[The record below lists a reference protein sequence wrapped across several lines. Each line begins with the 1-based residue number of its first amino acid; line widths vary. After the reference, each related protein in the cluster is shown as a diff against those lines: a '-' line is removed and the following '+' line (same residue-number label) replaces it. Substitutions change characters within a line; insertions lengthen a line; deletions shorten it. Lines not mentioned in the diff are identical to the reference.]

1 MQDETAGAAY
11 PQLTDIATQRALLK
25 PYIRTTP
32 VVSRLDIPGLVDT
45 SIQFKFELLQ
55 VTGTFKARGAFSNL
69 LALSPEQKAVGVT
82 AFSAGNHAVAVAYAA
97 LRLGVDAKVVM
108 LNTANPA
115 RIALARQFGAEVLMA
130 QNGVEGFKMVE
141 DIQHAEGRAFVH
153 PFTTYPT
160 VLGTATL
167 GAEWAEQAQSSEF
180 EGLDAVIL
188 PIGGGGLAAGVARAF
203 KLIDPDVAIYGAEPE
218 GADVMAKSFAN
229 GGPVKMGSM
238 HSIVDSLMAPHTE
251 PYSYGLCHR
260 HIDALITVTDE
271 QVRRA
276 MRLLFDDM
284 KLAVEP
290 ACAVATA
297 AALGPLRERIKGK
310 RVGVLLCGSNTDF
323 ETVMRH
329 LTVV

>member
-1 MQDETAGAAY
+1 MQDEIAGVAC
-11 PQLTDIATQRALLK
+11 PQVADIAAQRALLK
-25 PYIRTTP
+25 AYLRTTP
-32 VVSRLDIPGLVDT
+32 VVNRVDVPGLVDT
-45 SIQFKFELLQ
+45 YIQFKFELLQ

-69 LALSPEQKAVGVT
+69 LALSPEQKSAGVT

-97 LRLGVDAKVVM
+97 LQLGVDAKVVM
-108 LNTANPA
+108 LSTANPA
-115 RIALARQFGAEVLMA
+115 RVALARRFGAEVQMA
-130 QNGVEGFKMVE
+130 QNSLEGFKLVE
-141 DIQHAEGRAFVH
+141 DLQRSEGRTFVH

-167 GAEWAEQAQSSEF
+167 GAEWAEQARSSEF
-180 EGLDAVIL
+180 EGLDAIIL

-203 KLIDPDVAIYGAEPE
+203 KLIAPKVAVYGAEPE

-229 GGPVKMGSM
+229 GGPVKMGPM
-238 HSIVDSLMAPHTE
+238 QSIVDSLMAPHTE
-251 PYSYGLCHR
+251 PYSFGLCYR
-260 HIDALITVTDE
+260 HIDALATVTDD
-271 QVRRA
+271 QVRSA
-276 MRLLFDDM
+276 MQLLFNDM